1 MVAPHSTVDFA
12 FGIKVNAN
20 DFEGE
25 IGIGAWAF
33 TGDKVRYTGQ
43 WQDIYGIAGSIP
55 LTTASNSTISTI
67 APDDA
72 TFVPIQLS
80 DINFQSGAMPSVLV
94 YKSFANLA
102 YAHKGK
108 DRDLYVSIGGFGEAA
123 VNKTKALCM
132 YGLYGKA
139 GIGF

>member
-1 MVAPHSTVDFA
+1 MNIFYFQQNFLADGV
-12 FGIKVNAN
+12 
-20 DFEGE
+20 
-25 IGIGAWAF
+25 
-33 TGDKVRYTGQ
+33 
-43 WQDIYGIAGSIP
+43 
-55 LTTASNSTISTI
+55 
-67 APDDA
+67 
-72 TFVPIQLS
+72 IQLS